1 MSKSLHH
8 LALAVASIALLAA
21 QTGVVCATGIAIRK
35 LGFNGVCVLCRC
47 GAMGQIGKNA
57 MQFYGYDVQLCHN
70 CNAADST
77 RIVAGIRVPPPYRRG
92 KRAER
97 TSI

>member
-1 MSKSLHH
+1 MSKSLRPF
-8 LALAVASIALLAA
+8 ALVVASIALLAA
-21 QTGVVCATGIAIRK
+21 QTGVVYATGIAIRK
-35 LGFNGVCVLCRC
+35 PGFSGVCKLCRC
-47 GAMGQIGKNA
+47 GAMGQVVKNA

-77 RIVAGIRVPPPYRRG
+77 RIVAGISVSPPYRRG

>member
-1 MSKSLHH
+1 MSKSLRPI
-8 LALAVASIALLAA
+8 ALVVASIALLAA
-21 QTGVVCATGIAIRK
+21 QTGVVYATGIVVRK
-35 LGFNGVCVLCRC
+35 PVFGEACKLCPC
-47 GAMGQIGKNA
+47 GAMGQVVKNA
-57 MQFYGYDVQLCHN
+57 MQFYGYDVQLCYN

-77 RIVAGIRVPPPYRRG
+77 RIVAGIRVPPPYHRG